1 MRLLPVAALASER
14 RDPLRGRWVVSP
26 SRAAIHISPATGC
39 FQRRSLRGRALR
51 RTPPAGHQP
60 HSPWGPSMSLPFC
73 PGAPIPPSWPGA
85 LIPPCRPGAPPH
97 PSPASTAGPLSVP
110 SRGPPSPRLLP
121 CCLRAKTTAERA
133 VWGGFWAR
141 ARPLASAPAPEAQD
155 ADLMSPFLSSPPAPF
170 SRERSPYR
178 TWACRVTPGGLH
190 LLPASSGPQPH
201 LSPFSLLSFGKTNQ
215 VARLEKISPVGC
227 LLQASH
233 EPHCSCGPAT

>member
-1 MRLLPVAALASER
+1 M
-14 RDPLRGRWVVSP
+14 SP
-26 SRAAIHISPATGC
+26 SSAATHISPATGR
-39 FQRRSLRGRALR
+39 FQQRSLRAERCGA
-51 RTPPAGHQP
+51 PHQP
-60 HSPWGPSMSLPFC
+60 SPAPQPLGPLHVPPLC
-73 PGAPIPPSWPGA
+73 PGAPVLPSWPGA
-85 LIPPCRPGAPPH
+85 LIPPCHPGAPVPPCRPGAPPH
-97 PSPASTAGPLSVP
+97 PSPASTAGPLPVP

-155 ADLMSPFLSSPPAPF
+155 ADLMSPFLSSPRAPF

-233 EPHCSCGPAT
+233 KPHCSCGPAT